1 MKINYRLLS
10 VLTLATFTIFTSC
23 KKDDKKDPVTEPDL
37 ATEITTHSD
46 DQNRVSSETDA
57 VAEDAGTVLESEGAF
72 SGRMQD
78 LQNINVICGATAI
91 LDTLSNPRTITI
103 TYNGL
108 DCSGTR
114 MRTGTIVLSM
124 AANMRW
130 KNAGAVINVS
140 FQNYKV
146 KRLSDNK
153 SITFNGNQTYT
164 NVTGGLLF
172 QLSNVQPIIH
182 TIASSNMSITFD
194 NNTQRQW
201 SIARKRTYTYNN
213 GIVLEING
221 THVNGNNNHIA
232 EWGTNRFGHP
242 FTTSIT
248 QGLVIRQSCAFRLTS
263 GEIKHEGFATS
274 IVQFGLDST
283 GNPTTCPGS
292 GSFYYKVTW
301 TGPNGA
307 SATAILPY

>member
-1 MKINYRLLS
+1 
-10 VLTLATFTIFTSC
+10 
-23 KKDDKKDPVTEPDL
+23 
-37 ATEITTHSD
+37 
-46 DQNRVSSETDA
+46 
-57 VAEDAGTVLESEGAF
+57 
-72 SGRMQD
+72 MQD
-78 LQNINVICGATAI
+78 VQNINSICGATTV

-114 MRTGTIVLSM
+114 TRTGTIVLSM
-124 AANMRW
+124 ASNTRW

-153 SITFNGNQTYT
+153 SITFNGTQTYT

-172 QLSNVQPIIH
+172 NLSNVSPIIH
-182 TIASSNMSITFD
+182 TISSTNMSITFD

-201 SIARKRTYTYNN
+201 SIARRRTYSYNN
-213 GIVLEING
+213 GIVMEVNG
-221 THVNGNNNHIA
+221 THTDGNNTQIA

-248 QGLVIRQSCAFRLTS
+248 QGLVVRQSCAFRLTS

-274 IVQFGLDST
+274 TVKFGLDVNGLPT
-283 GNPTTCPGS
+283 GCPGS
-292 GSFYYKVTW
+292 NPFYYKVTW

-307 SATAILPY
+307 TATAILPY